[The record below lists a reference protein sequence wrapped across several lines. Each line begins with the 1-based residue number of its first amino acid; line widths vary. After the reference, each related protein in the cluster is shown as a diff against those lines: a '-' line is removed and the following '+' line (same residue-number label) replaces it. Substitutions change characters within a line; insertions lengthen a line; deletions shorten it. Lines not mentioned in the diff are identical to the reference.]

1 MNKIKAGGW
10 ELFAIQINS
19 RSLARQARYVP
30 IEQVAT
36 LDDGS
41 FLWTDLPLENT
52 RHRYPWLCS
61 LRSKGSGTKHYCG
74 VTLLR

>member
-1 MNKIKAGGW
+1 M
-10 ELFAIQINS
+10 FPIQINS

-41 FLWTDLPLENT
+41 FLWTELPLENT
-52 RHRYPWLCS
+52 RNRYPWLCS
-61 LRSKGSGTKHYCG
+61 LRSKGSGKKHYCG